1 MSHIKPAQK
10 QCVSWRHEIV
20 VVRSSSICE
29 EELSK
34 NPLVNSWP
42 TGYQCNRLPTAK
54 RQATNTNSSSQLLII
69 HCILSNSTKNTRN
82 VVCILKVS
90 GWTSD
95 SRDFLLRKK
104 AFGYHY
110 YYYFHCCSSTDQLVI
125 SMQSRW
131 SLLLHTAHQK
141 QRHLSMIKLELEV
154 CIKIIEITTVVFR
167 LFVLTRSSS
176 TPLTGIQ

>member
-1 MSHIKPAQK
+1 MILWWSDHLVFVK
-10 QCVSWRHEIV
+10 
-20 VVRSSSICE
+20 
-29 EELSK
+29 K
-34 NPLVNSWP
+34 NPPENLLVNCRP
-42 TGYQCNRLPTAK
+42 TGYQCNRLLIA
-54 RQATNTNSSSQLLII
+54 NSFSQLLII

-110 YYYFHCCSSTDQLVI
+110 YYYYHCCSSTGQLVI

-154 CIKIIEITTVVFR
+154 CIKIINEITTIVFR

-176 TPLTGIQ
+176 TP